1 MREKIDLFLPCED
14 LTVAQEALTELHD
27 NKTVQHINL
36 LVSSDFAAQ
45 HQVPDGC
52 TFVVID
58 RLESSN
64 TITSIAENTDAD
76 YVIICTKTTPIKW
89 GLYALERFLRTAD
102 DTGAVMIYSDHYSM
116 VKDESLSQDGTS
128 AVGKLEKHPVID
140 YQEGSLRDD
149 FDFGSLWLIKSQCL
163 RDYAAQ
169 TDRVDYL
176 YAGLYDLRLYLSR
189 VGEIF
194 HLNEYLYTENELD
207 TRKSGEKQFDYVN
220 PRNREVQIEMERACT
235 QHLEKVGALIDT
247 SYYRLPDFNEQDFE
261 YEASVVIP
269 VFNREKT
276 IADAVKS
283 ALSQKANFKFNVI
296 VVNNHS
302 TDKTGEIL
310 SRIAHEMEEKNDKQ
324 AGRLIQIVPERRD
337 LGIGGCWNVAINS
350 DHCGKFAVQLDSDD
364 LYSSPKTL
372 QKIVDAFYKQK
383 AAMMIGSYRMC
394 DFDLNTL
401 PPGLIDHKEWTE
413 DNGCNNALRING
425 LGAPR
430 AFFTPLVRQ
439 IQFPN
444 TSYGEDYAL
453 GLAFSRRYRIGRIYD
468 ELYLCR
474 RWGGNSDAALSI
486 DRVNAN
492 NLYKDRLRTMELKA
506 RRQMLQGK
514 ADIMEDS
521 SISRFFNRQLEKWDD
536 ARHRFRD
543 LKHVETKK
551 LSEEVRLQFNPARI
565 VSTGAKIDKK
575 TLGERPCFLCDKN
588 RPKEQMSQQ
597 IDERFH
603 LLVNPFPILPVHFTI
618 PARKHQP
625 QAIYKNYGEM
635 HRFLSLHSE
644 LMVFYNGPKCG
655 ASAPDHLHFQ
665 AGTSGILPLQ
675 ANWQRLSRNLTDII
689 SLNDEE
695 KIAVVRD
702 FIVPAFV
709 IISKSEESDE
719 TLFHRLYKSMP
730 MRGDETEPMMNIIAW
745 RKEDEYIS
753 VVIPREKH
761 RPEAYFA
768 EGDAQVMVSP
778 GALDMSGLIIT
789 PREEDFHKLT
799 EESATTILQ
808 ECGISTEKMNSI
820 VTKLKTSKEAETG
833 AETATL
839 YNNGKQPNVTVG
851 IVSGQK
857 IHFSLNKPYLAKG
870 ETVMDEQV
878 VEFSEGGVLWNGNQ
892 YSKLTF
898 HPQSADASFSLS
910 DVTIGVNFHWERKE
924 TQTFLG
930 TLRFVVEADKIC
942 AINELP
948 VEKYLE
954 SVISSEMSA
963 TSSLELLKA
972 HAVIS
977 RSWLLAQMK
986 KRREVAASGNNFFS
1000 FVKKD
1005 DMLIR
1010 WYDRDD
1016 HTIFDVCADDHC
1028 QRYQGITKETSPHVA
1043 EAIRQTLGQV
1053 LLDGE
1058 DICDARFSKCCGG
1071 ETEEFQYCWEDTPKS
1086 YLTAVRDLVLG
1097 VKNEEQEDSS
1107 RFTLHSSLQD
1117 EATAEQWIR
1126 SNPPA
1131 FCNTTDKKIL
1141 SQVLNDYDQE
1151 TADFYRWKVTYS
1163 QEKLQQL
1170 FEEKLKMNFGAILDM
1185 KAVERGKSGRISKLQ
1200 IIGTEKTFTIG
1211 KELEIRRALSDTH
1224 LYSSAFVVDKY
1235 DKDEQ
1240 GVPQRFEIIG
1250 AGWGHGVGLCQI
1262 GAAVM
1267 GEQGY
1272 AYNDI
1277 LLHYYQGA
1285 EINQLYK

>member
-1 MREKIDLFLPCED
+1 MREKIDLFLPCEYID
-14 LTVAQEALTELHD
+14 DAQNALSVLHEY
-27 NKTVQHINL
+27 KTVQHIHF
-36 LVSSDFAAQ
+36 LVSADFAAH
-45 HQVPDGC
+45 HQVPEGC
-52 TFVVID
+52 TFVITD

-64 TITSIAENTDAD
+64 TIVSIAENTDAD
-76 YVIICTKTTPIKW
+76 YVMICTRHTTIGW
-89 GLYALERFLRTAD
+89 GNNTLERFLRVAD
-102 DTGAVMIYSDHYSM
+102 DTDAVMVYADHYKM
-116 VKDESLSQDGTS
+116 VE
-128 AVGKLEKHPVID
+128 GKMEKHPVID
-140 YQEGSLRDD
+140 YQSGSLRDD
-149 FDFGSLWLIKSQCL
+149 FDFGSLWCIKAQAL
-163 RDYAAQ
+163 ADYIAQLDREEYQFAA
-169 TDRVDYL
+169 
-176 YAGLYDLRLYLSR
+176 LYDLRLYLSR

-194 HLNEYLYTENELD
+194 HLNEFLYSEAELD

-220 PRNREVQIEMERACT
+220 PRNREVQIEMEKACT
-235 QHLEKVGALIDT
+235 QHLGKVGALIDT
-247 SYYRLPDFNEQDFE
+247 TFYRQPDFGEQEFE
-261 YEASVVIP
+261 YEASVIIP

-276 IADAVKS
+276 VADAVKS
-283 ALSQKANFKFNVI
+283 ALGQKANFKFNVI

-302 TDKTGEIL
+302 TDRTGEIL
-310 SRIAHEMEEKNDKQ
+310 DELKADN
-324 AGRLIQIVPERRD
+324 LIQIVPERTD
-337 LGIGGCWNVAINS
+337 LGIGGCWNEAINS
-350 DHCGKFAVQLDSDD
+350 SFCGKFAVQLDSDD

-383 AAMMIGSYRMC
+383 AAMIIGSYRMC

-401 PPGLIDHKEWTE
+401 PPGLIDHKEWTDE
-413 DNGCNNALRING
+413 NGCNNALRING

-474 RWGGNSDAALSI
+474 RWGGNSDAALSVEK
-486 DRVNAN
+486 VNAN

-506 RRQMLQGK
+506 RQHLLQGK

-521 SISRFFNRQLEKWDD
+521 SISRFFNRQLEVWTD

-543 LKHVETKK
+543 LKHVETRQLSDQLK
-551 LSEEVRLQFNPARI
+551 LQWNPARI

-588 RPKEQMSQQ
+588 RPKEQMSKQ
-597 IDERFH
+597 IDEKFH

-625 QAIYKNYGEM
+625 QLIYKNYGEM
-635 HRFLSLHSE
+635 HRFISLHSD

-665 AGTSGILPLQ
+665 AGTNGILPLQ
-675 ANWQRLSRNLTDII
+675 TNWQRLSRNLTDII

-695 KIAVVRD
+695 KISVVRD

-709 IISKSEESDE
+709 IISKSAESDE
-719 TLFHRLYKSMP
+719 ALFRRLYKAMP
-730 MRGDETEPMMNIIAW
+730 QRGDETEPMMNIISW
-745 RKEDEYIS
+745 RKGEEFIS

-768 EGDAQVMVSP
+768 EGDAQFVVSP

-789 PREEDFHKLT
+789 PREEDFRKLT
-799 EESATTILQ
+799 EEKALSLLQ
-808 ECGISTEKMNSI
+808 ECGVSEEKMNAI
-820 VTKLKTSKEAETG
+820 IAKLKAAKDAEDASEASS
-833 AETATL
+833 TL
-839 YNNGKQPNVTVG
+839 YNKGKQPDVTVG
-851 IVSGQK
+851 IVSAQK

-870 ETVMDEQV
+870 EKVLGEQV

-892 YSKLTF
+892 YSQLTF

-924 TQTFLG
+924 TQIFLG
-930 TLRFVVEADKIC
+930 TLRFVVESDKIV

-986 KRREVAASGNNFFS
+986 KRREVAESGNNFFS
-1000 FVKKD
+1000 FTKKED
-1005 DMLIR
+1005 TLIR
-1010 WYDRDD
+1010 WYDRED
-1016 HTIFDVCADDHC
+1016 HTLFDVCADDHC

-1043 EAIRQTLGQV
+1043 EAIRQTKGQI
-1053 LLDGE
+1053 LMDGE
-1058 DICDARFSKCCGG
+1058 EICDARFSKCCGG
-1071 ETEEFQYCWEDTPKS
+1071 ITEEFQYCWEDTPKT
-1086 YLTAVRDLVLG
+1086 YLTAVRDIALG
-1097 VKNEEQEDSS
+1097 VEHTLPNLTNEE
-1107 RFTLHSSLQD
+1107 
-1117 EATAEQWIR
+1117 EAEKWIR
-1126 SNPPA
+1126 FNPPA
-1131 FCNTTDKKIL
+1131 FCNTQDKKIL
-1141 SQVLNDYDQE
+1141 SEVLNDYDQE
-1151 TADFYRWKVTYS
+1151 TVNFYRWKETLS

-1170 FEEKLKMNFGAILDM
+1170 IADKLKMDLGSILDM

-1211 KELEIRRALSDTH
+1211 KELEIRRTLSDSH
-1224 LYSSAFVVDKY
+1224 LLSSAFVVDKY
-1235 DKDEQ
+1235 DKDEL
-1240 GVPQRFEIIG
+1240 GVPQRFELIG

-1272 AYNDI
+1272 HYDAI

-1285 EINQLYK
+1285 EIKKLYK

>member
-1 MREKIDLFLPCED
+1 MREKIDLFLPCEYID
-14 LTVAQEALTELHD
+14 DAQNALSVLHEY
-27 NKTVQHINL
+27 KTVQHIHF
-36 LVSSDFAAQ
+36 LVSADFAAH
-45 HQVPDGC
+45 HQVPEGC
-52 TFVVID
+52 TFVIID

-64 TITSIAENTDAD
+64 TIVSIAENTDAD
-76 YVIICTKTTPIKW
+76 YVMICTRHTTIGW
-89 GLYALERFLRTAD
+89 GNNTLERFLRVAD
-102 DTGAVMIYSDHYSM
+102 DTDAVMVYADHYKM
-116 VKDESLSQDGTS
+116 VE
-128 AVGKLEKHPVID
+128 GKMEKHPVID
-140 YQEGSLRDD
+140 YQSGSLRDD
-149 FDFGSLWLIKSQCL
+149 FDFGSLWCIKAQAL
-163 RDYAAQ
+163 ADYIAQPDREEYQFAA
-169 TDRVDYL
+169 
-176 YAGLYDLRLYLSR
+176 LYDLRLYLSR

-194 HLNEYLYTENELD
+194 HLNEFLYSEAELD

-220 PRNREVQIEMERACT
+220 PRNREVQIEMEKACT
-235 QHLEKVGALIDT
+235 QHLGKVGALIDT
-247 SYYRLPDFNEQDFE
+247 TFYRQPDFGEQDFE
-261 YEASVVIP
+261 YEASVIIP

-276 IADAVKS
+276 VADAVKS
-283 ALSQKANFKFNVI
+283 ALGQKANFKFNVI

-302 TDKTGEIL
+302 TDRTGEIL
-310 SRIAHEMEEKNDKQ
+310 DELKADN
-324 AGRLIQIVPERRD
+324 LIQIVPERTD
-337 LGIGGCWNVAINS
+337 LGIGGCWNEAINS
-350 DHCGKFAVQLDSDD
+350 SFCGKFAVQLDSDD

-383 AAMMIGSYRMC
+383 AAMIIGSYRMC

-401 PPGLIDHKEWTE
+401 PPGLIDHKEWTDE
-413 DNGCNNALRING
+413 NGCNNALRING

-474 RWGGNSDAALSI
+474 RWGGNSDAALSVEK
-486 DRVNAN
+486 VNAN

-506 RRQMLQGK
+506 RQHLLQGK

-521 SISRFFNRQLEKWDD
+521 SISRFFNRQLEVWTD

-543 LKHVETKK
+543 LKHVETRQFSDQLK
-551 LSEEVRLQFNPARI
+551 LQWNPARI

-588 RPKEQMSQQ
+588 RPKEQMSKQ
-597 IDERFH
+597 IDEKFH

-625 QAIYKNYGEM
+625 QLIYKNYGEM
-635 HRFLSLHSE
+635 HRFISLHSD

-665 AGTSGILPLQ
+665 AGTNGILPLQ
-675 ANWQRLSRNLTDII
+675 TNWQRLSRNLTDII

-695 KIAVVRD
+695 KISVVRD

-709 IISKSEESDE
+709 IISKSAESDE
-719 TLFHRLYKSMP
+719 ALFRRLYKAMP
-730 MRGDETEPMMNIIAW
+730 QRGDETEPMMNIISW
-745 RKEDEYIS
+745 RKGEEFIS

-768 EGDAQVMVSP
+768 EGDAQFVVSP

-789 PREEDFHKLT
+789 PREEDFRKLT
-799 EESATTILQ
+799 KEKALSLLQ
-808 ECGISTEKMNSI
+808 ECGVSEEKMNAI
-820 VTKLKTSKEAETG
+820 IAKLKASKDAEDAAEASS
-833 AETATL
+833 TL
-839 YNNGKQPNVTVG
+839 YNKGKQPDVTVG
-851 IVSGQK
+851 IVSAQK

-870 ETVMDEQV
+870 EKVLGEQV

-892 YSKLTF
+892 YSQLTF

-930 TLRFVVEADKIC
+930 TLRFVVESDKIV

-986 KRREVAASGNNFFS
+986 KRREVAESGNNFFS
-1000 FVKKD
+1000 FTKKED
-1005 DMLIR
+1005 TLIR
-1010 WYDRDD
+1010 WYDRED
-1016 HTIFDVCADDHC
+1016 HTLFDVCADDHC

-1043 EAIRQTLGQV
+1043 EAIRQTKGQI
-1053 LLDGE
+1053 LMDGE
-1058 DICDARFSKCCGG
+1058 EICDARFSKCCGG
-1071 ETEEFQYCWEDTPKS
+1071 ITEEFQYCWEDTPKT
-1086 YLTAVRDLVLG
+1086 YLTAVRDIALG
-1097 VKNEEQEDSS
+1097 VEHTLPNLTNEE
-1107 RFTLHSSLQD
+1107 
-1117 EATAEQWIR
+1117 EAEKWIR
-1126 SNPPA
+1126 FNPPA
-1131 FCNTTDKKIL
+1131 FCNTQDKKIL
-1141 SQVLNDYDQE
+1141 SEVLNDYDQE
-1151 TADFYRWKVTYS
+1151 TVNFYRWKETLS

-1170 FEEKLKMNFGAILDM
+1170 IADKLKMDLGAILDM

-1211 KELEIRRALSDTH
+1211 KELEIRRTLSDSH
-1224 LYSSAFVVDKY
+1224 LLSSAFVVDKY
-1235 DKDEQ
+1235 DMDEQ
-1240 GVPQRFEIIG
+1240 GVPQRFELIG

-1272 AYNDI
+1272 HYDAI

-1285 EINQLYK
+1285 EIKKLYK

>member
-1 MREKIDLFLPCED
+1 MREKIDLFLPCEYID
-14 LTVAQEALTELHD
+14 DAQNALSVLHEY
-27 NKTVQHINL
+27 KTVQHIHF
-36 LVSSDFAAQ
+36 LVSADFAAH
-45 HQVPDGC
+45 HQVPEGC
-52 TFVVID
+52 TFVITD

-64 TITSIAENTDAD
+64 TIASIAENTDAD
-76 YVIICTKTTPIKW
+76 YVMICTRHTTIGW
-89 GLYALERFLRTAD
+89 GNNTLERFLRVAD
-102 DTGAVMIYSDHYSM
+102 DTDAVMVYADHYKM
-116 VKDESLSQDGTS
+116 VE
-128 AVGKLEKHPVID
+128 GKMEKHPVID
-140 YQEGSLRDD
+140 YQSGSLRDD
-149 FDFGSLWLIKSQCL
+149 FDFGSLWCIKAQAL
-163 RDYAAQ
+163 ADYIAQPDREEYQFAA
-169 TDRVDYL
+169 
-176 YAGLYDLRLYLSR
+176 LYDLRLYLSR

-194 HLNEYLYTENELD
+194 HLNEFLYSEAELD

-220 PRNREVQIEMERACT
+220 PRNREVQIEMEKACT
-235 QHLEKVGALIDT
+235 QHLGKVGALIDT
-247 SYYRLPDFNEQDFE
+247 TFYRQPDFGEQDFE
-261 YEASVVIP
+261 YEASVIIP

-276 IADAVKS
+276 VADAVKS
-283 ALSQKANFKFNVI
+283 ALGQKANFKFNVI

-302 TDKTGEIL
+302 TDRTGEIL
-310 SRIAHEMEEKNDKQ
+310 DELKADN
-324 AGRLIQIVPERRD
+324 LIQIVPERTD
-337 LGIGGCWNVAINS
+337 LGIGGCWNEAINS
-350 DHCGKFAVQLDSDD
+350 SFCGKFAVQLDSDD

-383 AAMMIGSYRMC
+383 AAMIIGSYRMC

-401 PPGLIDHKEWTE
+401 PPGLIDHKEWTDE
-413 DNGCNNALRING
+413 NGCNNALRING

-474 RWGGNSDAALSI
+474 RWGGNSDAALSVEK
-486 DRVNAN
+486 VNAN

-506 RRQMLQGK
+506 RQHMLQGK

-521 SISRFFNRQLEKWDD
+521 SISRFFNRQLEVWTD

-543 LKHVETKK
+543 LKHVETRQFSDQLK
-551 LSEEVRLQFNPARI
+551 LQWNPARI

-588 RPKEQMSQQ
+588 RPKEQMSKQ
-597 IDERFH
+597 IDEKFH

-625 QAIYKNYGEM
+625 QLIYKNYGEM
-635 HRFLSLHSE
+635 HRFISLHSD

-665 AGTSGILPLQ
+665 AGTNGILPLQ
-675 ANWQRLSRNLTDII
+675 TNWQRLSRNLTDII

-695 KIAVVRD
+695 KISVVRD

-709 IISKSEESDE
+709 IISKSAESDE
-719 TLFHRLYKSMP
+719 ALFRRLYKAMP
-730 MRGDETEPMMNIIAW
+730 QRGDETEPMMNIISW
-745 RKEDEYIS
+745 RKGEEFIS

-768 EGDAQVMVSP
+768 EGDAQFVVSP

-789 PREEDFHKLT
+789 PREEDFRKLT
-799 EESATTILQ
+799 EEKALSLLQ
-808 ECGISTEKMNSI
+808 ECGVSEEKMNAI
-820 VTKLKTSKEAETG
+820 IAKLKASKDAEDAAEASS
-833 AETATL
+833 TL
-839 YNNGKQPNVTVG
+839 YNKGKQPDVTVG
-851 IVSGQK
+851 IVSAQK

-870 ETVMDEQV
+870 EKVLGEQV

-892 YSKLTF
+892 YSQLTF

-930 TLRFVVEADKIC
+930 TLRFVVESDKIV

-986 KRREVAASGNNFFS
+986 KRREVAESGNNFFS
-1000 FVKKD
+1000 FTKKED
-1005 DMLIR
+1005 TLIR
-1010 WYDRDD
+1010 WYDRED
-1016 HTIFDVCADDHC
+1016 HTLFDVCADDHC

-1043 EAIRQTLGQV
+1043 EAIRQTKGQI
-1053 LLDGE
+1053 LMDGE
-1058 DICDARFSKCCGG
+1058 EICDARFSKCCGG
-1071 ETEEFQYCWEDTPKS
+1071 ITEEFQYCWEDTPKT
-1086 YLTAVRDLVLG
+1086 YLTAVRDIALG
-1097 VKNEEQEDSS
+1097 VEHTLPNLTNEE
-1107 RFTLHSSLQD
+1107 
-1117 EATAEQWIR
+1117 EAEKWIR
-1126 SNPPA
+1126 FNPPA
-1131 FCNTTDKKIL
+1131 FCNTQDKKIL
-1141 SQVLNDYDQE
+1141 SEVLNDYDQE
-1151 TADFYRWKVTYS
+1151 TVNFYRWKETLS

-1170 FEEKLKMNFGAILDM
+1170 IADKLKMDLGAILDM

-1211 KELEIRRALSDTH
+1211 KELEIRRTLSDSH
-1224 LYSSAFVVDKY
+1224 LLSSAFVVDKY

-1240 GVPQRFEIIG
+1240 GVPQRFELIG

-1272 AYNDI
+1272 HYDAI

-1285 EINQLYK
+1285 EIKKLYK

>member
-1 MREKIDLFLPCED
+1 MREKIDLFLPCEYID
-14 LTVAQEALTELHD
+14 DAQNALSVLHEY
-27 NKTVQHINL
+27 KTVQHIHF
-36 LVSSDFAAQ
+36 LVSADFAAH
-45 HQVPDGC
+45 HQVPEGC
-52 TFVVID
+52 TFVITD

-64 TITSIAENTDAD
+64 TIVSIAENTDAD
-76 YVIICTKTTPIKW
+76 YVMICTRHTTIGW
-89 GLYALERFLRTAD
+89 GNNTLERFLRVAD
-102 DTGAVMIYSDHYSM
+102 DTDAVMVYADHYKM
-116 VKDESLSQDGTS
+116 VE
-128 AVGKLEKHPVID
+128 GKMEKHPVID
-140 YQEGSLRDD
+140 YQSGSLRDD
-149 FDFGSLWLIKSQCL
+149 FDFGSLWCIKAQAL
-163 RDYAAQ
+163 ADYIAHPDREEYQFAA
-169 TDRVDYL
+169 
-176 YAGLYDLRLYLSR
+176 LYDLRLYLSR

-194 HLNEYLYTENELD
+194 HLNEFLYSEAELD

-220 PRNREVQIEMERACT
+220 PRNREVQIEMEKACT
-235 QHLEKVGALIDT
+235 QHLGKVGALIDT
-247 SYYRLPDFNEQDFE
+247 TFYRQPDFGEQDFE
-261 YEASVVIP
+261 YEASVIIP

-276 IADAVKS
+276 VTDAVKS
-283 ALSQKANFKFNVI
+283 ALGQKASFKFNVI

-302 TDKTGEIL
+302 TDRTGEIL
-310 SRIAHEMEEKNDKQ
+310 DELKVDN
-324 AGRLIQIVPERRD
+324 LIQIVPERTD
-337 LGIGGCWNVAINS
+337 LGIGGCWNEAINS
-350 DHCGKFAVQLDSDD
+350 SFCGKFAVQLDSDD

-383 AAMMIGSYRMC
+383 AAMIIGSYRMC

-401 PPGLIDHKEWTE
+401 PPGLIDHKEWTDE
-413 DNGCNNALRING
+413 NGCNNALRING

-474 RWGGNSDAALSI
+474 RWGGNSDAALSVEK
-486 DRVNAN
+486 VNAN

-506 RRQMLQGK
+506 RQHMLQGK

-521 SISRFFNRQLEKWDD
+521 SISRFFNRQLEVWTD

-543 LKHVETKK
+543 LKHVETRQFSDQLK
-551 LSEEVRLQFNPARI
+551 LQWNPARI

-588 RPKEQMSQQ
+588 RPKEQMSKQ
-597 IDERFH
+597 IDEKFH

-625 QAIYKNYGEM
+625 QLIYKNYGEM
-635 HRFLSLHSE
+635 HRFISLHSD

-665 AGTSGILPLQ
+665 AGTNGILPLQ
-675 ANWQRLSRNLTDII
+675 TNWQRLSRNLTDII

-695 KIAVVRD
+695 KISVVRD

-709 IISKSEESDE
+709 IISKSAESDE
-719 TLFHRLYKSMP
+719 ALFRRLYKAMP
-730 MRGDETEPMMNIIAW
+730 QRGDETEPMMNIISW
-745 RKEDEYIS
+745 RKGEEFIS

-768 EGDAQVMVSP
+768 EGDAQFVVSP

-789 PREEDFHKLT
+789 PREEDFRKLT
-799 EESATTILQ
+799 EEKALSLLQ
-808 ECGISTEKMNSI
+808 ECGVSEEKMNAI
-820 VTKLKTSKEAETG
+820 IAKLKASKDAEDAAEASS
-833 AETATL
+833 TL
-839 YNNGKQPNVTVG
+839 YNKGKQPDVTVG
-851 IVSGQK
+851 IVSAQK

-870 ETVMDEQV
+870 EKVLGEQV

-892 YSKLTF
+892 YSQLTF
-898 HPQSADASFSLS
+898 HPQSVDASFSLS

-930 TLRFVVEADKIC
+930 TLRFVVESDKIV

-986 KRREVAASGNNFFS
+986 KRREVAESGNNFFS
-1000 FVKKD
+1000 FTKKED
-1005 DMLIR
+1005 TLIR
-1010 WYDRDD
+1010 WYDRED
-1016 HTIFDVCADDHC
+1016 HTLFDVCADDHC

-1043 EAIRQTLGQV
+1043 EAIRQTKGQI
-1053 LLDGE
+1053 LMDGDE
-1058 DICDARFSKCCGG
+1058 ICDARFSKCCGG
-1071 ETEEFQYCWEDTPKS
+1071 ITEEFQYCWEDTPKT
-1086 YLTAVRDLVLG
+1086 YLTAVRDIALG
-1097 VKNEEQEDSS
+1097 VEHTLPNLTNEE
-1107 RFTLHSSLQD
+1107 
-1117 EATAEQWIR
+1117 EAEKWIR
-1126 SNPPA
+1126 FNPPA
-1131 FCNTTDKKIL
+1131 FCNTQDKKIL
-1141 SQVLNDYDQE
+1141 SEVLNDYDQE
-1151 TADFYRWKVTYS
+1151 TVNFYRWKETLS

-1170 FEEKLKMNFGAILDM
+1170 IADKLKMDLGAILDM

-1200 IIGTEKTFTIG
+1200 IIGTEKIFTIG
-1211 KELEIRRALSDTH
+1211 KELEIRRTLSDSH
-1224 LYSSAFVVDKY
+1224 LLSSAFVVDKY

-1240 GVPQRFEIIG
+1240 GVPQRFELIG

-1272 AYNDI
+1272 HYDAI

-1285 EINQLYK
+1285 EIKKLYK

>member
-1 MREKIDLFLPCED
+1 MREKIDLFLPCEYID
-14 LTVAQEALTELHD
+14 DAQNALSVLHEY
-27 NKTVQHINL
+27 KTVRHIHF
-36 LVSSDFAAQ
+36 LVSADFAAH
-45 HQVPDGC
+45 HQVPEGC
-52 TFVVID
+52 TFVITD

-64 TITSIAENTDAD
+64 TIVSIAENTDAD
-76 YVIICTKTTPIKW
+76 YMMICTRHTTIGW
-89 GLYALERFLRTAD
+89 GNNTLERFLRVAD
-102 DTGAVMIYSDHYSM
+102 DTDAVMVYADHYKM
-116 VKDESLSQDGTS
+116 VE
-128 AVGKLEKHPVID
+128 GKMEKHPVID
-140 YQEGSLRDD
+140 YQSGSLRDD
-149 FDFGSLWLIKSQCL
+149 FDFGSLWCIKAQAL
-163 RDYAAQ
+163 ADYIAQPDREEYQFAA
-169 TDRVDYL
+169 
-176 YAGLYDLRLYLSR
+176 LYDLRLYLSR

-194 HLNEYLYTENELD
+194 HLNEFLYSEAELD

-220 PRNREVQIEMERACT
+220 PRNREVQIEMEKACT
-235 QHLEKVGALIDT
+235 QHLGKVGALIDT
-247 SYYRLPDFNEQDFE
+247 TFYRQPDFGEQDFE
-261 YEASVVIP
+261 YEASVIIP

-276 IADAVKS
+276 VADAVKS
-283 ALSQKANFKFNVI
+283 ALGQKANFKFNVI

-302 TDKTGEIL
+302 TDRTGEIL
-310 SRIAHEMEEKNDKQ
+310 DELKADNM
-324 AGRLIQIVPERRD
+324 IQIVPERTD
-337 LGIGGCWNVAINS
+337 LGIGGCWNEAINS
-350 DHCGKFAVQLDSDD
+350 SFCGKFAVQLDSDD

-383 AAMMIGSYRMC
+383 AAMIIGSYRMC

-401 PPGLIDHKEWTE
+401 PPGLIDHKEWTDE
-413 DNGCNNALRING
+413 NGCNNALRING

-474 RWGGNSDAALSI
+474 RWGGNSDAALSVEK
-486 DRVNAN
+486 VNAN

-506 RRQMLQGK
+506 RQHLLQGK

-521 SISRFFNRQLEKWDD
+521 SISRFFNRQLEVWTD

-543 LKHVETKK
+543 LKHVETRQFSDQLK
-551 LSEEVRLQFNPARI
+551 LQWNPARI

-588 RPKEQMSQQ
+588 RPKEQMSKQ
-597 IDERFH
+597 IDEKFH

-625 QAIYKNYGEM
+625 QLIYKNYGEM
-635 HRFLSLHSE
+635 HRFISLHSD

-665 AGTSGILPLQ
+665 AGTNGILPLQ
-675 ANWQRLSRNLTDII
+675 TNWQRLSRNLTDII

-695 KIAVVRD
+695 KISVVRD

-709 IISKSEESDE
+709 IISKSAESDE
-719 TLFHRLYKSMP
+719 VLFRRLYKAMP
-730 MRGDETEPMMNIIAW
+730 QRGDETEPMMNIISW
-745 RKEDEYIS
+745 RKGEEFIS

-768 EGDAQVMVSP
+768 EGDAQFVVSP

-789 PREEDFHKLT
+789 PREEDFRKLT
-799 EESATTILQ
+799 EEKALSLLQ
-808 ECGISTEKMNSI
+808 ECGVSEEKMNAI
-820 VTKLKTSKEAETG
+820 IAKLKASKDAEDAAEASS
-833 AETATL
+833 TL
-839 YNNGKQPNVTVG
+839 YNKGKQPDVTVG
-851 IVSGQK
+851 IVSAQK

-870 ETVMDEQV
+870 EKVLGEQV

-892 YSKLTF
+892 YSQLTF

-910 DVTIGVNFHWERKE
+910 GVTIGVNFHWERKE

-930 TLRFVVEADKIC
+930 TLRFVVESDKIV

-986 KRREVAASGNNFFS
+986 KRREVAESGNNFFS
-1000 FVKKD
+1000 FTKKED
-1005 DMLIR
+1005 TLIR

-1016 HTIFDVCADDHC
+1016 HTLFDVCADDHC

-1043 EAIRQTLGQV
+1043 EAIRQTKGQI
-1053 LLDGE
+1053 LMDGE
-1058 DICDARFSKCCGG
+1058 EICDARFSKCCGG
-1071 ETEEFQYCWEDTPKS
+1071 ITEEFQYCWEDTPKT
-1086 YLTAVRDLVLG
+1086 YLTAVRDIALG
-1097 VKNEEQEDSS
+1097 VEHTLPNLTNEE
-1107 RFTLHSSLQD
+1107 
-1117 EATAEQWIR
+1117 EAEKWIR
-1126 SNPPA
+1126 FNPPA
-1131 FCNTTDKKIL
+1131 FCNTQDKKIL
-1141 SQVLNDYDQE
+1141 SEVLNDYDQE
-1151 TADFYRWKVTYS
+1151 TVNFYRWKETLS

-1170 FEEKLKMNFGAILDM
+1170 IADKLKMDLGAILDM

-1211 KELEIRRALSDTH
+1211 KELEIRRTLSDSH
-1224 LYSSAFVVDKY
+1224 LLSSAFVVDKY

-1240 GVPQRFEIIG
+1240 GVPQRFELIG

-1272 AYNDI
+1272 HYDAI

-1285 EINQLYK
+1285 EIKKLYK

>member
-1 MREKIDLFLPCED
+1 MREKIDLFLPCEYID
-14 LTVAQEALTELHD
+14 DAQNALSVLHEY
-27 NKTVQHINL
+27 KTVQHIHF
-36 LVSSDFAAQ
+36 LVSADFAAH
-45 HQVPDGC
+45 HQVPEGC
-52 TFVVID
+52 TFVITD

-64 TITSIAENTDAD
+64 TIVSIAENTDAD
-76 YVIICTKTTPIKW
+76 YVMICTRHTTIGW
-89 GLYALERFLRTAD
+89 GNNTLERFLRVAD
-102 DTGAVMIYSDHYSM
+102 DTDAVMVYADHYKM
-116 VKDESLSQDGTS
+116 VE
-128 AVGKLEKHPVID
+128 GKMEKHPVID
-140 YQEGSLRDD
+140 YQSGSLRDD
-149 FDFGSLWLIKSQCL
+149 FDFGSLWCIKAQAL
-163 RDYAAQ
+163 ADYIAQPDREEYQFAA
-169 TDRVDYL
+169 
-176 YAGLYDLRLYLSR
+176 LYDLRLYLSR

-194 HLNEYLYTENELD
+194 HLNEFLYSEADLD

-220 PRNREVQIEMERACT
+220 PRNREVQIEMEKACT
-235 QHLEKVGALIDT
+235 QHLGKVGALIDT
-247 SYYRLPDFNEQDFE
+247 TFYRQPDFGEQDFE
-261 YEASVVIP
+261 YEASVIIP

-276 IADAVKS
+276 VADAVKS
-283 ALSQKANFKFNVI
+283 ALGQKANFKFNVI

-302 TDKTGEIL
+302 TDRTGEIL
-310 SRIAHEMEEKNDKQ
+310 DELKADN
-324 AGRLIQIVPERRD
+324 LIQIVPERTD
-337 LGIGGCWNVAINS
+337 LGIGGCWNEAINS
-350 DHCGKFAVQLDSDD
+350 SFCGKFAVQLDSDD

-383 AAMMIGSYRMC
+383 AAMIIGSYRMC

-401 PPGLIDHKEWTE
+401 PPGLIDHKEWTDE
-413 DNGCNNALRING
+413 NGCNNALRING

-474 RWGGNSDAALSI
+474 RWGGNSDAALSVEK
-486 DRVNAN
+486 VNAN

-506 RRQMLQGK
+506 RQHLLQGK

-521 SISRFFNRQLEKWDD
+521 SISRFFNRQLEVWTD

-543 LKHVETKK
+543 LKHVETRQFSDQLK
-551 LSEEVRLQFNPARI
+551 LQWNPARI

-588 RPKEQMSQQ
+588 RPKEQMSKQ
-597 IDERFH
+597 IDEKFH

-625 QAIYKNYGEM
+625 QLIYKNYGEM
-635 HRFLSLHSE
+635 HRFISLHSD

-665 AGTSGILPLQ
+665 AGTNGILPLQ
-675 ANWQRLSRNLTDII
+675 TNWQRLSRNLTDII

-695 KIAVVRD
+695 KISVVRD

-709 IISKSEESDE
+709 IISKSAESDE
-719 TLFHRLYKSMP
+719 ALFRRLYKAMP
-730 MRGDETEPMMNIIAW
+730 QRGDETEPMMNIISW
-745 RKEDEYIS
+745 RKGEEFIS

-768 EGDAQVMVSP
+768 EGDAQFVVSP

-789 PREEDFHKLT
+789 PREEDFRKLT
-799 EESATTILQ
+799 EEKALSLLQ
-808 ECGISTEKMNSI
+808 ECGVSEEKMNAI
-820 VTKLKTSKEAETG
+820 IAKLKASKDAEDAAEASS
-833 AETATL
+833 TL
-839 YNNGKQPNVTVG
+839 YNKGKQPDVTVG
-851 IVSGQK
+851 IVSAQK

-870 ETVMDEQV
+870 EKVLGEQV

-892 YSKLTF
+892 YSQLTF

-910 DVTIGVNFHWERKE
+910 NVTIGVNFHWERKE

-930 TLRFVVEADKIC
+930 TLRFVVESDKIV

-986 KRREVAASGNNFFS
+986 KRREVAESGNNFFS
-1000 FVKKD
+1000 FTKKED
-1005 DMLIR
+1005 TLIR
-1010 WYDRDD
+1010 WYDRED
-1016 HTIFDVCADDHC
+1016 HTLFDVCADDHC

-1043 EAIRQTLGQV
+1043 EAIRQTKGQI
-1053 LLDGE
+1053 LMDGE
-1058 DICDARFSKCCGG
+1058 EICDARFSKCCGG
-1071 ETEEFQYCWEDTPKS
+1071 ITEEFQYCWEDTPKT
-1086 YLTAVRDLVLG
+1086 YLTAVRDIALG
-1097 VKNEEQEDSS
+1097 VEHTLPNLTNEE
-1107 RFTLHSSLQD
+1107 
-1117 EATAEQWIR
+1117 EAEKWIR
-1126 SNPPA
+1126 FNPPA
-1131 FCNTTDKKIL
+1131 FCNTQDKKIL
-1141 SQVLNDYDQE
+1141 SEVLNDYDQE
-1151 TADFYRWKVTYS
+1151 TVNFYRWKETLS

-1170 FEEKLKMNFGAILDM
+1170 IADKLKMDLGAILDM

-1211 KELEIRRALSDTH
+1211 KELEIRRTLSDSH
-1224 LYSSAFVVDKY
+1224 LLSSAFVVDKY
-1235 DKDEQ
+1235 DMDEQ
-1240 GVPQRFEIIG
+1240 GVPQRFELIG

-1272 AYNDI
+1272 HYDAI

-1285 EINQLYK
+1285 EIKKLYK

>member
-1 MREKIDLFLPCED
+1 MREKIDLFLPF
-14 LTVAQEALTELHD
+14 EALEKGEETLLELHE

-36 LVSSDFAAQ
+36 LVSSDFASQ
-45 HQVPDGC
+45 HQVPEGC

-58 RLESSN
+58 RMESSN
-64 TITSIAENTDAD
+64 TVMSIAENTDAD
-76 YVIICTKTTPIKW
+76 YLLLCTRMTSVRW

-102 DTGAVMIYSDHYSM
+102 DTGAVMVYSDHYS
-116 VKDESLSQDGTS
+116 
-128 AVGKLEKHPVID
+128 LEEGALTKHPAID
-140 YQEGSLRDD
+140 YQAGSLRDD
-149 FDFGSLWLIKSQCL
+149 FDFGSLWLIKSQAL
-163 RDYAAQ
+163 LDYVAQ
-169 TDRVDYL
+169 TDRVDYQ

-189 VGEIF
+189 KGEIF
-194 HLNEYLYTENELD
+194 HLNEYLYTEAELD

-235 QHLEKVGALIDT
+235 AHLEKVGAIVDT
-247 SYYRLPDFNEQDFE
+247 NFYRQPDFDEQDFAC
-261 YEASVVIP
+261 EASVVIP

-283 ALSQKANFKFNVI
+283 ALSQKTNFPYNVI

-302 TDKTGEIL
+302 TDSTGEIL
-310 SRIAHEMEEKNDKQ
+310 DSIDD
-324 AGRLIQIVPERRD
+324 GRLIQIVPGRTD
-337 LGIGGCWNVAINS
+337 LGIGGCWNVAVNS

-372 QKIVDAFYKQK
+372 QKIVDAFHEQK
-383 AAMMIGSYRMC
+383 AAMIIGSYRMC

-474 RWGGNSDAALSI
+474 RWGGNSDAALSVE
-486 DRVNAN
+486 RVNAN

-506 RRQMLQGK
+506 RQQMLQGK

-521 SISRFFNRQLEKWDD
+521 SISRFFNRQLEMWED

-543 LKHVETKK
+543 LKHVEVRQ
-551 LSEEVRLQFNPARI
+551 LSDQLKVQFNPARI
-565 VSTGAKIDKK
+565 VSTGAKIDKH
-575 TLGERPCFLCDKN
+575 TLGERPCFLCERN
-588 RPKEQMSQQ
+588 RPKEQMTKQ
-597 IDERFH
+597 IDDHFQ

-618 PARKHQP
+618 PATKHQP
-625 QAIYKNYGEM
+625 QSIYRHYGEM
-635 HRFLSLHSE
+635 HRLLSLHSE

-665 AGTSGILPLQ
+665 AGTSGVLPLQ
-675 ANWQRLSRNLTDII
+675 TNWQRLSRNLTDVI

-695 KIAVVRD
+695 KISVLRD
-702 FIVPAFV
+702 FLVPAFV
-709 IISKSEESDE
+709 IISKSEDSDE
-719 TLFHRLYKSMP
+719 ELFHRLYRSMP
-730 MRGDETEPMMNIIAW
+730 MRGDESEPMMNIIAW
-745 RKEDEYIS
+745 RKGDEFIS

-761 RPEAYFA
+761 RPDAYFA
-768 EGDAQVMVSP
+768 EGEAQMMVSP
-778 GALDMSGLIIT
+778 GALDMAGLIIT
-789 PREEDFHKLT
+789 PREEDFSKINLDK
-799 EESATTILQ
+799 ATALLR
-808 ECGISTEKMNSI
+808 ECGISAEKMEAI
-820 VTKLKTSKEAETG
+820 VSNLKASA
-833 AETATL
+833 ATAHEHPL
-839 YNNGKQPNVTVG
+839 QLLADKGKQPNVNVG

-870 ETVMDEQV
+870 EMVTGEQEV
-878 VEFSEGGVLWNGNQ
+878 AFSEGGILWNGNQ
-892 YSKLTF
+892 YSSLTF

-930 TLRFVVEADKIC
+930 TLHFVVESDKIC

-948 VEKYLE
+948 VERYLE

-986 KRREVAASGNNFFS
+986 KRREVAESGNNFFS

-1005 DMLIR
+1005 DRLIR
-1010 WYDRDD
+1010 WYDRED

-1043 EAIRQTLGQV
+1043 EAIRQTKGQI
-1053 LLDGE
+1053 LMDGD

-1071 ETEEFQYCWEDTPKS
+1071 VTEEFQYCWEDTPKN
-1086 YLTAVRDLVLG
+1086 YLSSVRDIIQG
-1097 VKNEEQEDSS
+1097 VKSVGS
-1107 RFTLHSSLQD
+1107 AAPAPLPSLQD
-1117 EATAEQWIR
+1117 EAAADAWIR

-1151 TADFYRWKVTYS
+1151 TADFYRWKVTLT
-1163 QEKLQQL
+1163 QEKLKQL
-1170 FEEKLKMNFGAILDM
+1170 LDEKLKMNFGDILDLQ
-1185 KAVERGKSGRISKLQ
+1185 AEERGKSGRISKLR
-1200 IIGTEKTFTIG
+1200 IVGTEKTFVIG

-1224 LYSSAFVVDKY
+1224 LYSSAFVVDRC
-1235 DKDEQ
+1235 DIDEK
-1240 GVPQRFEIIG
+1240 GVPQRFDIIG

-1267 GEQGY
+1267 GEEGFDY
-1272 AYNDI
+1272 DAI

-1285 EINQLYK
+1285 EIKKVYK